1 MQTTV
6 IAVDVDGT
14 LFDGHTVAPAAVA
27 ALEQARGDGHLLVVV
42 TGRRWDSLPEVLG
55 PVLGLFHRV
64 VGEEGGYLA
73 DVASGEVRLLAPAL
87 DPLLVGALRDAG
99 VPDLDVGSVVVGGPV
114 SHLEVFTDLCARIGG
129 GRRVVINKQSVALVP
144 AGHDKRSG
152 LLAVLDDLGMP
163 DARVIA
169 IGDAANDLPMFAA
182 ATVAVAVANADTAVR
197 AAGIELTEL
206 SFGDG
211 VAEALRRHL
220 PLRDPRRPSTDGPSP
235 SRR

>member
-1 MQTTV
+1 VQTTV

-27 ALEQARGDGHLLVVV
+27 ALERARADGHLLAVL
-42 TGRRWDSLPEVLG
+42 TGRRWDSLPDVLG
-55 PVLGLFHRV
+55 PVLALFHRV

-73 DVASGEVRLLAPAL
+73 DVASGVVRLLAPAL
-87 DPLLVGALRDAG
+87 DPLLVDALRDAG

-114 SHLEVFTDLCARIGG
+114 SHLDVLTEVCHRVGG
-129 GRRVVINKQSVALVP
+129 DRHVVVNKQSVALVP
-144 AGHDKRSG
+144 DGHDKRSG
-152 LLAVLDDLGMP
+152 LLALLADFGMP

-197 AAGIELTEL
+197 AAGIELTEQ

-211 VAEALRRHL
+211 VAEALQRHL
-220 PLRDPRRPSTDGPSP
+220 PLRDPRRPSTGGPSP